1 MAVDIDSS
9 DYEDLGEHEPDKSMF
24 LPKANVGKRVSALVI
39 ENQDIDRRLSK
50 KNARELPFGSSNPS
64 TREAQHRVMV
74 VWDVYCTTI
83 KHEWHKRQWLGFQVI
98 KKMASTWLETA
109 IKEGCLSWDHVLIKL
124 LGVLLQA
131 SCSSRSGDIART
143 TLYKGTECLCYK
155 YLELK
160 FKPGSRQAGDLD
172 DVQKLTLKATLEY
185 TKGNKH
191 RVNED
196 PLVVFI
202 DPMDDVKHNAVCVIK
217 MLLVVALRLGR
228 VKYDTIEQVLA
239 HASERHDGV
248 IQWTDPEAPVL
259 STMSGGGALRDVA
272 NFETP
277 LRGAADPTTAVV
289 AHHGPHAFRN
299 GVTQDYVG
307 PINEPVWNRRA
318 EDSFDDR
325 LAPTFAAKPFKGK
338 TRFTTQEK
346 DAYMDEHGMDKSD
359 PYQRVYAGKHL
370 KQASINAWRDEERN
384 DLGYTTTAGD
394 ASFDDVETESD
405 DDEQF
410 PPSDLDV
417 VQTES
422 DDDVE
427 VNADQLQDLCDLVDG
442 KPDSQATDQSIDD
455 DVSQL
460 LSFDLPSPEG
470 SKGQLDDTSE
480 PNPLLLHG
488 NQFVT
493 HFAKI
498 NVFRLKRSFEFNNP
512 EEVVKR
518 VVTGNSRDFP
528 TAFVYHC
535 SKKCGYTTRWTN
547 VLQVHEV
554 ACAHDPNTVD
564 EARFACP
571 YTSCDKAYKNQTT
584 LDAHVYA
591 KHKYRPKPCVLCP
604 DKPNVIYYT
613 KTDMDRHKRADHGDL
628 DEPLVCPFND
638 VCGKQEAFTHKK
650 AFKLHLRSKP
660 HFKTPA
666 EIAEYVPRKKMER
679 SRKAKQPAAKQVIVI
694 SSDDEDDE
702 EPRPPPK
709 RRRLAPAKEAKKK
722 VIYDIMD
729 DDDE

>member
-83 KHEWHKRQWLGFQVI
+83 KHE
-98 KKMASTWLETA
+98 
-109 IKEGCLSWDHVLIKL
+109 
-124 LGVLLQA
+124 
-131 SCSSRSGDIART
+131 
-143 TLYKGTECLCYK
+143 
-155 YLELK
+155 
-160 FKPGSRQAGDLD
+160 
-172 DVQKLTLKATLEY
+172 
-185 TKGNKH
+185 H

-259 STMSGGGALRDVA
+259 CVMVNGRESVYLDRPAHRSQIHHAVQEMALGVGIIDRVCSHDVRRGALRDVA